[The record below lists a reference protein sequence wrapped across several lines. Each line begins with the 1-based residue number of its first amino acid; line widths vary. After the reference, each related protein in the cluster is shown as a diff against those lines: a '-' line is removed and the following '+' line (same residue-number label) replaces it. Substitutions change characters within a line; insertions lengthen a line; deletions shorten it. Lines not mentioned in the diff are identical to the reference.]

1 MTLVKPKLGDISKIQ
16 NLLRS
21 FVEEGII
28 LKRDDDEIA
37 TNIRSYIAIED
48 KNKFIAIGALHIYSK
63 ELGEIRS
70 LAVDKKYQKRG
81 LGKNIVNELEREA
94 KNLKLEKLL
103 TLTYQK
109 EFFEKLG
116 FKEIPKEEVPSQKV
130 WSDCIKCPHF
140 PNCNEISLIKI
151 I

>member
-1 MTLVKPKLGDISKIQ
+1 MTLIKPTLIDIAKIQ
-16 NLLRS
+16 ILLEP
-21 FVEEGII
+21 FIKEGII
-28 LKRDDDEIA
+28 LNRDDDEVA
-37 TNIRSYIAIED
+37 TNIRSYIAIEKD
-48 KNKFIAIGALHIYSK
+48 NKFIAIGALHIYSK

-70 LAVDKKYQKRG
+70 LVVDKNYQRQG
-81 LGKNIVNELEREA
+81 LGKKIVTNLEKEA
-94 KNLKLEKLL
+94 KELKLSKLL

-109 EFFEKLG
+109 EFFESLQ

-151 I
+151 L